1 MGKTKTADCPAPTS
15 TDKLIKCADP
25 MNTGNKKCSNNP
37 YADDGGRDEKSGSYI
52 KQHYGIE
59 AMLLSAD
66 FTSYE
71 KGTLTQF
78 SADVTKANLRTC
90 TASSTVTIAQL

>member
-1 MGKTKTADCPAPTS
+1 
-15 TDKLIKCADP
+15 
-25 MNTGNKKCSNNP
+25 MNTGNKKCTNNP
-37 YADDGGRDEKSGSYI
+37 YDDEGRDEKSGTAPAPHYI
-52 KQHYGIE
+52 KQHYGME

-66 FTSYE
+66 FTSYQ

-90 TASSTVTIAQL
+90 SVPATTVTIASLTPICYDTTPLV